1 LGENRTFR
9 VMTLSDYLRQPG
21 VTAVGLAARL
31 GVDHSRVLRWAK
43 GAVPAERV
51 ASVSAAT
58 GIPAAELRPDLA
70 AAFLPMD
77 AA

>member
-1 LGENRTFR
+1 
-9 VMTLSDYLRQPG
+9 MTLSDYLKKPG

-43 GAVPAERV
+43 GRIPAERLP
-51 ASVSAAT
+51 AVSAAT

-70 AAFLPMD
+70 AAFSTESAR

>member
-9 VMTLSDYLRQPG
+9 FMTLSDYLKQPG

-31 GVDHSRVLRWAK
+31 NVDHSRVLRWAK
-43 GAVPAERV
+43 GTIPAERV
-51 ASVSAAT
+51 AAVSAAT

-70 AAFLPMD
+70 AAFLSETT
-77 AA
+77 